1 MRLLLDF
8 RGPFVSDWRDQMC
21 RDNAMLS
28 YSPKD
33 IFSEYLSRQL
43 HLLNALDNNYS
54 TWDRWGDTHNFLGH
68 AAELSRGEL
77 LWLAGLFLWI
87 IIHQLLLLWQ
97 QTNDQQI
104 LQFSLTYNYFVTL
117 ILQYLLHSTGWPSKY
132 QSLYTFLPRKLLLDK
147 RKTCSVLTFQNS
159 VLSGPKWTH
168 N

>member
-68 AAELSRGEL
+68 AAELSKGRVALVGRPV
-77 LWLAGLFLWI
+77 
-87 IIHQLLLLWQ
+87 
-97 QTNDQQI
+97 
-104 LQFSLTYNYFVTL
+104 SLDYHT
-117 ILQYLLHSTGWPSKY
+117 STGNC
-132 QSLYTFLPRKLLLDK
+132 
-147 RKTCSVLTFQNS
+147 CSYGSRQMTNKFCS
-159 VLSGPKWTH
+159 FR
-168 N
+168 

>member
-117 ILQYLLHSTGWPSKY
+117 ILQYLLHSTG
-132 QSLYTFLPRKLLLDK
+132 
-147 RKTCSVLTFQNS
+147 
-159 VLSGPKWTH
+159 
-168 N
+168 